1 MATEKRS
8 RELEKS
14 EKFECFAIGVQDFLF
29 PRFVSLICG
38 AIIMRAIRSS
48 EIQQSETWRSSRSS
62 SQRPPIFLEPP
73 GPQIHALPVT
83 SMSIINCDRV

>member
-48 EIQQSETWRSSRSS
+48 EIQQSETW
-62 SQRPPIFLEPP
+62 
-73 GPQIHALPVT
+73 
-83 SMSIINCDRV
+83 